1 MVIQTPSALPLHVQ
15 ISELLTRSIAAGHY
29 AAGDRLP
36 TESQLA
42 AQFNVS
48 IGTLRKALAQLESRG
63 QLERRQGS
71 GTYVKAPHTSD
82 GHNPATSLAGVYGF
96 FRLELLQGGGLPSAT
111 VIDFSTVAT
120 PQTFRQHF
128 SNRCY
133 RLRRLRSLSHLPIAL
148 EEIYFDSRHRPHL
161 LREDLGDALYWFY
174 QEQLG
179 FWISHVEDRIGLGQV
194 PDWSPNLF
202 EPPLGSNVPRIERV
216 AWSGHQRIE
225 EYSITWFDADRCRYV
240 NRMK

>member
-1 MVIQTPSALPLHVQ
+1 MVTQTPSALPLHVQ

-29 AAGDRLP
+29 APGDRLP

-42 AQFNVS
+42 EQFKVS
-48 IGTLRKALAQLESRG
+48 IGTLRKALAQLASRG
-63 QLERRQGS
+63 QVQRRQGS
-71 GTYVKAPHTSD
+71 GTYVSTGSLSPGQADT
-82 GHNPATSLAGVYGF
+82 ASLASVYGF

-111 VIDFSTVAT
+111 VIDFSTVST
-120 PQTFRQHF
+120 PQAFRPHF

-133 RLRRLRSLSHLPIAL
+133 RLRRLRSLSHLPVAL

-161 LREDLGDALYWFY
+161 RREDLGDALYLFY
-174 QEQLG
+174 QQQLG
-179 FWISHVEDRIGLGQV
+179 FSISRVEDRIGVGEV

-202 EPPLGSNVPRIERV
+202 EPPLSSKVPRIERV

-225 EYSITWFDADRCRYV
+225 EYSITWFDAHRCRYV